1 VKRLSGLDASFLYLE
16 TPAAPMHVGSLMLF
30 DPTTAAEP
38 WSFEVM
44 RRTYEERLHLAPPF
58 RRRLVEVPLGIHH
71 PIWIEDP
78 EFDLDQHL
86 FHIGCPAPGDHAQLA
101 QVAAKLMAR
110 PLDRSRPLWEAWVID
125 GLADGQIAVM
135 TKVHHACLDGVSGNN
150 MTVAFLDTEPDAPP
164 VTPSPW
170 EPEHVP
176 SDIEL
181 VAYAM
186 DSLRRQPARV
196 VRSARRALE
205 AAVAVRRADSDRSRD
220 GTLAPP
226 LSLFAAPST
235 SWTTSLSPQR
245 DYAFSKLS
253 LDTVKAVKH
262 LASAHFEQEQRITV
276 NDVVMAVCAGALR
289 SHLVEQDETVD
300 GPLVAMIPMSVV
312 AAGERAGQD
321 NRVSMMLSTLATDVD
336 DPVDRLL
343 AISRGMVAARGR
355 QELVGAETLMDWTEY
370 AAPVVAA
377 NAMRVYSR
385 FHLADRHRPFAN
397 LTISN
402 VPGPSFPLYSAGM
415 CMTGYHPM
423 GPINHGAGL
432 NITVLSYLGALDVGI
447 VTDAARLA
455 AEPIAQ
461 SMEQALD
468 ELAQA
473 FMPKAKPVTRRRKA
487 S

>member
-30 DPTTAAEP
+30 DPSTAPEP
-38 WSFEVM
+38 WTFESM
-44 RRTYEERLHLAPPF
+44 RRTYEQKLHLAPPF
-58 RRRLVEVPLGIHH
+58 RRRLVEIPLGIHH

-78 EFDLDQHL
+78 HFDLDQHL
-86 FHIGCPAPGDHAQLA
+86 FHIGCPAPGGHRELA
-101 QVAAKLMAR
+101 AVAAKLMAR

-135 TKVHHACLDGVSGNN
+135 TKVHHACIDGVSGNN
-150 MTVAFLDTEPDAPP
+150 MTIAFLDLSPDAPP

-181 VAYAM
+181 VAYAV
-186 DSLRRQPARV
+186 DSLRRQP
-196 VRSARRALE
+196 VRAIKSARRALE
-205 AAVAVRRADSDRSRD
+205 AAVAVRRADSTRD
-220 GTLAPP
+220 GMLAPP
-226 LSLFAAPST
+226 PSLFSAPTT
-235 SWTTSLSPQR
+235 SWTRSLSPQR
-245 DYAFSKLS
+245 DYAFCTLP
-253 LDTVKAVKH
+253 LDTVKAVKQ
-262 LASAHFEQEQRITV
+262 SAAERFDHEQRITL
-276 NDVVMAVCAGALR
+276 NDVVMAVCSGALR
-289 SHLVEQDETVD
+289 RLLAERDEHPD

-312 AAGERAGQD
+312 PAGDRSGQD
-321 NRVSMMLSTLATDVD
+321 NRVSMMLSTLATDLA
-336 DPVDRLL
+336 DPAERLL
-343 AISRGMVAARGR
+343 AISQGMVAARGR

-385 FHLADRHRPFAN
+385 FHLADRHKPLAN

-415 CMTGYHPM
+415 RMTGYHPM

-447 VTDAARLA
+447 VTDPAHIAAAPVAHHMEAALA
-455 AEPIAQ
+455 
-461 SMEQALD
+461 
-468 ELAQA
+468 ELVEA
-473 FMPKAKPVTRRRKA
+473 FSPKVKATSPTRRRKA
-487 S
+487 G